1 MSSKRL
7 AVLATAVAASS
18 ILVAAGGAASASPQQ
33 TQVSTDSLGRVI
45 AVQPAAPVAA
55 ARGLAGN
62 AAAAAQSHTADLA
75 RQFGLAI
82 GDLTLTSVQS
92 LPGGSVARLQQNVG
106 GVPVYGAQIVQ
117 DLDGS
122 GALMAA
128 LGKTTQRTQ
137 GSFPADAKGA
147 QDRAAKVAHAAVA
160 QKDAGVLKTGAETAY
175 WYDASLG
182 GDGASATAVPT
193 YFVPVNG
200 VDPEDKWTVVV
211 GADTGKVLQVWG
223 ESEAATNR
231 VVCDA
236 NRKVVDLDIATLA
249 DLRCGVGTAFGV
261 TRGEGQAAVATAD
274 VNSVY
279 DFFGDAQNFYSQFAS
294 YDLTAN
300 IGTDYHDGKG
310 KALRGTVRMCEVETE
325 SDGRRHTQC
334 PWANAFWEGEQM
346 AFGEGVTT
354 MDITGHEL
362 THGVTQHTSQ
372 LGNGY
377 AGALNEGMSDVM
389 GQFIAIKSGDANV
402 QGANRWLM
410 GAGSSIGQVRDM
422 KNPPNSGEG
431 PSPDRVN
438 GQFWVGAN
446 GDPHIDAGVVDK
458 TDYLITDGDT
468 FNGQTVRGIGEDKA
482 IALWWKVENLLRPT
496 STFKDLGTALNSACT
511 TNARTG
517 VAGTTT
523 ADCTQVANAVKATQL
538 NLAS

>member
-7 AVLATAVAASS
+7 AVLAISVTASS

-55 ARGLAGN
+55 ARDLAGN
-62 AAAAAQSHTADLA
+62 AVAAAQSHTADLA
-75 RQFGLAI
+75 RQFGLAV

-92 LPGGSVARLQQNVG
+92 VPGGSVARLQQNIR

-147 QDRAAKVAHAAVA
+147 QDRAAEVAHAAVA

-200 VDPEDKWTVVV
+200 VDPADKWTVVV

-223 ESEAATNR
+223 ESKAATNR

-279 DFFGDAQNFYSQFAS
+279 DFFGKAQNFYSQFAS

-300 IGTDYHDGKG
+300 IGADYHDGKG

-389 GQFIAIKSGDANV
+389 GQFIAIKSGDVNV
-402 QGANRWLM
+402 QGTNRWLM

-468 FNGQTVRGIGEDKA
+468 FNGQTVHGIGEDKA

-538 NLAS
+538 NLAP